1 MIKSSILASLIFI
14 WLFAVFVPSVISLVN
29 NEDNIFISVNLNE
42 EEQQEQG
49 KKDNS
54 EEKTVLE
61 YWIAQIHLSPQER
74 TFLSDQLEI
83 TISSH
88 AIEIPLPPPEF
99 LIKQA

>member
-61 YWIAQIHLSPQER
+61 YWIAQIHISPRER
-74 TFLSDQLEI
+74 TFLSDQLEVI
-83 TISSH
+83 IYSH